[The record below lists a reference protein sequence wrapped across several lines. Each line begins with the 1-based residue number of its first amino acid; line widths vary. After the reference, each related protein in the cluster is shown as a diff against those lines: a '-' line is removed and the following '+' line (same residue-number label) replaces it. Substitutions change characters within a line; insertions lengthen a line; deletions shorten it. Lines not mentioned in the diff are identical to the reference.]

1 MIVVRVNA
9 ELCVGCKMC
18 LPYCPVGAISIEGSV
33 AVIDFDT
40 CTECGACKRSQVCRF
55 NAFEQ
60 DEMEWPRTV
69 RPQLSDVFIEYQGV
83 AGRGTEE
90 MKTNDVTGRFKRGF
104 SGVAIELGRPGVATN
119 FRDVE
124 LLTKVVAEHG
134 AIFEEKNPVTG
145 YLADLKT
152 GKFPE
157 EMLDERV
164 ISAIIEILVENDKLE
179 EMINAILEKSDQLDT
194 VFSLDVACPVEEDNT
209 VVAQEILDKMGISYR
224 PNCKTNVGLG
234 KPKYKEELK

>member
-1 MIVVRVNA
+1 MIVVRVND

-18 LPYCPVGAISIEGSV
+18 LPYCPVEAIAIEDSV
-33 AVIDFDT
+33 AKIDFDI
-40 CTECGACKRSQVCRF
+40 CTECGACLRSGICNF

-60 DEMEWPRTV
+60 DEIDWPRTV
-69 RPQLSDVFIEYQGV
+69 RPQLSDVFTEYQGV

-104 SGVAIELGRPGVATN
+104 SGIAIELGRPGVATN

-134 AIFEEKNPVTG
+134 AIFEAKNPVTS
-145 YLADLKT
+145 YLTDLET

-157 EMLDERV
+157 EILDERV
-164 ISAIIEILVENDKLE
+164 ISAIIEILVDNEKLE

-194 VFSLDVACPVEEDNT
+194 VFSLDVVCAVEEDNT
-209 VVAQEILDKMGISYR
+209 VVAQKILDQMGLSYR
-224 PNCKTNVGLG
+224 PNCKTNIGLG
-234 KPKYKEELK
+234 KAK